1 MMATTLVARTAP
13 SSMRAIN
20 QTDQAAI
27 NKRASQQICDSRPN
41 PVEPKGAPVSLW
53 SISGRPNSVKA
64 DRSASMT
71 ASCRVLGSAMTRS
84 TFLEYASRSVS
95 G

>member
-27 NKRASQQICDSRPN
+27 NKRASQHPM
-41 PVEPKGAPVSLW
+41 EWG
-53 SISGRPNSVKA
+53 
-64 DRSASMT
+64 
-71 ASCRVLGSAMTRS
+71 
-84 TFLEYASRSVS
+84 F
-95 G
+95 